1 MTQVTVAEFVPS
13 TFETNIVLTLNALL
27 LLAEFCN
34 IEVFVFVPNAH
45 PPSLL

>member
-1 MTQVTVAEFVPS
+1 MTVTVAEFVPS

-27 LLAEFCN
+27 LLAELASN
-34 IEVFVFVPNAH
+34 EVVVVVPSAA